1 MGKFFFVAT
10 MLMVSLG
17 CVHAQDDSVQQLE
30 QVQFDNI
37 VIELGGKKYDVEY
50 AKTFEQRARGL
61 MFRKELCEDCGM
73 FFKFNTAKLAGMWMK
88 NTQTDQMMDR
98 RSRYVLSYL
107 MLSYSATRQDIEVS

>member
-37 VIELGGKKYDVEY
+37 VIELGGKKYNVE
-50 AKTFEQRARGL
+50 
-61 MFRKELCEDCGM
+61 
-73 FFKFNTAKLAGMWMK
+73 
-88 NTQTDQMMDR
+88 
-98 RSRYVLSYL
+98 
-107 MLSYSATRQDIEVS
+107 